1 MGAPYPASSSYHHPP
16 AVRFSVER
24 SARAGLALAA
34 LIVAGALV
42 LAGWGMA
49 GALIHPLAQPLGW
62 ALWAVTAGLA
72 AMAWWRSPRGTL
84 QWDGAQWWFL
94 PAGQALPLAARTA
107 PEVHLDLQRFVLVC
121 LPLCDMPRVWLCLER
136 DASAELWPALRRA
149 LHARTRMAGRPGAA
163 GSVPES

>member
-1 MGAPYPASSSYHHPP
+1 MDASHPASSSYHHPP
-16 AVRFSVER
+16 AVRFPVER

-34 LIVAGALV
+34 LIVAGAMV
-42 LAGWGMA
+42 LTGWGMA
-49 GALIHPLAQPLGW
+49 GAPTHPWAQPLGW

-84 QWDGAQWWFL
+84 QWDGAQWWLL

-121 LPLCDMPRVWLCLER
+121 LPLCDAPRVWLCLER
-136 DASAELWPALRRA
+136 NASAQLWPALRRA
-149 LHARTRMAGRPGAA
+149 LYSRARVA
-163 GSVPES
+163 GSTAPARSGSES